1 MMDTK
6 AAPSTID
13 RFTHILSAIDAVEE
27 ALRGISE
34 GALADDRRRRLALER
49 LFEIISVASDHI
61 PASLKA
67 VENSVDWQTIADIG
81 VRLEDTRNRIE
92 TKVLWMISED
102 TLIPLK
108 ACTKRR
114 IREPNR
120 Q

>member
-1 MMDTK
+1 MTDTEV
-6 AAPSTID
+6 APSVVD
-13 RFTHILSAIDAVEE
+13 RFTHILSAIDTVEE
-27 ALRGISE
+27 ALQGTSE
-34 GALADDRRRRLALER
+34 ETLADDRRRRLALER
-49 LFEIISVASDHI
+49 LFEIISVASGHI

-67 VENSVDWQTIADIG
+67 VENAVDWQTIADIG

-102 TLIPLK
+102 TLVALK
-108 ACTKRR
+108 ACPERR